1 MTAFTLRIDDEQDE
15 QLELLAF
22 VERTS
27 KTALIRIAI
36 EKFLNQQPKVQDPR
50 K

>member
-1 MTAFTLRIDDEQDE
+1 MTAFTLRIDDELDE

-27 KTALIRIAI
+27 KTALIRTAI
-36 EKFLNQQPKVQDPR
+36 IQFLNKQPKVEDPR